1 MAPGARS
8 GRRVKVAPGARSGR
22 RANGRSGRGATSGGG
37 VPVAPIVV
45 GVGTVLTGL
54 LFMWLVAPTLWT
66 DREAPAPPEPPPP
79 APTAAATTST
89 TTSTTTTTTTTTTEP
104 PFEGWV
110 DPATSGQRW
119 GDAVEGLLT
128 FRGNPTRTYYGKGP
142 VPDSPDVLWYFPPG
156 PAMCSLSEV
165 KEETTNWCGTGW
177 TGQPAVFE
185 RDGATWVVVG
195 AYDKAVHFLDAD
207 TGGRIV
213 GDFGTGD
220 LIKGSVTIDPD
231 GYPLVYFGSRDNKYR
246 VVAFDRDEPEELWA
260 LDAYS
265 VSSTRWNDDWDGAGL
280 VLDDYLFV
288 GGENSRF
295 HVVKLN
301 RGYDGETGLATA
313 DPELVFD
320 APGWDDELIEAV
332 GSNVS
337 IESSVAISGD
347 TAYFANSGGLIQG
360 WDIAG
365 LASGEAPERGVQ
377 ILGRRRHRRHPGDRR
392 RGHDLRRGGVRAG
405 QRPVGRG
412 GPDHQAR
419 PQSGRPAGVERS
431 RAPPPQLGGVG
442 HPRPSPGSA
451 HRAHRHRQGAGAR
464 RRHRRGALDQGAAR
478 PDLVEP
484 GDRRRRVD
492 PGRLPGLA
500 AGLRRERHRG
510 GAARAVAG
518 GPASLHRIDP
528 GGVGRLGGSRHSG
541 RLDSTPSADVGR
553 AAGRRG
559 APGG

>member
-8 GRRVKVAPGARSGR
+8 GRRVKAAPGARSAR

-37 VPVAPIVV
+37 VPVTPIVV
-45 GVGTVLTGL
+45 GVGTILTGL

-110 DPATSGQRW
+110 DPATSGQQW
-119 GDAVEGLLT
+119 GDEVEGLLT

-142 VPDSPDVLWYFPPG
+142 VPDSPEVLWYFPPG

-207 TGGRIV
+207 TGDRIV
-213 GDFGTGD
+213 GDFDTGD

-265 VSSTRWNDDWDGAGL
+265 VSPTRWNDDWDGAGL

-295 HVVKLN
+295 HIVKLN

-365 LASGEAPERGVQ
+365 LASGEAPERVF
-377 ILGRRRHRRHPGDRR
+377 RYWAGDDIDATLVIDAE
-392 RGHDLRRGGVRAG
+392 GMIY
-405 QRPVGRG
+405 
-412 GPDHQAR
+412 
-419 PQSGRPAGVERS
+419 AGVEYERGNARS
-431 RAPPPQLGGVG
+431 EEVGQIIKLDPSRDDPLVWSVHERPRLNSGVWATPGLHRDLLIVPTDTGKVLGLDAATGEVRWTKELPGPTWSSPVIVDDVWIQGDCRGWLRAFDVSDTAAEPPELW
-442 HPRPSPGSA
+442 
-451 HRAHRHRQGAGAR
+451 
-464 RRHRRGALDQGAAR
+464 
-478 PDLVEP
+478 
-484 GDRRRRVD
+484 RVD
-492 PGRLPGLA
+492 LQACIESTPAVWDGLVVV
-500 AGLRRERHRG
+500 GTRG
-510 GAARAVAG
+510 GWIYAVG
-518 GPASLHRIDP
+518 
-528 GGVGRLGGSRHSG
+528 
-541 RLDSTPSADVGR
+541 
-553 AAGRRG
+553 
-559 APGG
+559 